1 MNLAQALT
9 ADRIPILRPA
19 AYSAGEPAGLNTV
32 FKDGIAYLA
41 DYPPAR
47 FHFVRLPDETIA
59 IQTPRGEARCFGKY
73 GYGGSYFVV
82 AADDAVWLYSPCA
95 ENAWEQEWV
104 LVNSSLAL
112 FVQTYCRLMS
122 AVFLLKADF
131 AQSYNFDQGT
141 ALAAQ
146 LQNWLTQ
153 TDPDAA
159 TDHAF
164 WSHPLYEIEDGFFH
178 LANNPVSRQ
187 IGMPE
192 HRYQEN
198 KQAT

>member
-1 MNLAQALT
+1 
-9 ADRIPILRPA
+9 
-19 AYSAGEPAGLNTV
+19 
-32 FKDGIAYLA
+32 
-41 DYPPAR
+41 
-47 FHFVRLPDETIA
+47 
-59 IQTPRGEARCFGKY
+59 
-73 GYGGSYFVV
+73 
-82 AADDAVWLYSPCA
+82 
-95 ENAWEQEWV
+95 
-104 LVNSSLAL
+104 
-112 FVQTYCRLMS
+112 MS

-131 AQSYNFDQGT
+131 AQGYNFDQGT

-146 LQNWLTQ
+146 LQSWLTQ
-153 TDPDAA
+153 ADPDAA

>member
-9 ADRIPILRPA
+9 ADHIPILRPA

-47 FHFVRLPDETIA
+47 FHFVRLPDETID

-82 AADDAVWLYSPCA
+82 AADDAVWLYSPRA

-131 AQSYNFDQGT
+131 AQGYNFDQGT

-153 TDPDAA
+153 ADPDAA
-159 TDHAF
+159 TGHAF

>member
-9 ADRIPILRPA
+9 ADRISILRPA

-82 AADDAVWLYSPCA
+82 AAAISWWRQMMRCGCIRRVPKTLGSRNGY
-95 ENAWEQEWV
+95 
-104 LVNSSLAL
+104 
-112 FVQTYCRLMS
+112 
-122 AVFLLKADF
+122 
-131 AQSYNFDQGT
+131 
-141 ALAAQ
+141 
-146 LQNWLTQ
+146 WLT
-153 TDPDAA
+153 AA
-159 TDHAF
+159 
-164 WSHPLYEIEDGFFH
+164 
-178 LANNPVSRQ
+178 
-187 IGMPE
+187 
-192 HRYQEN
+192 
-198 KQAT
+198 

>member
-9 ADRIPILRPA
+9 ADHIPILRPA

-47 FHFVRLPDETIA
+47 FHFVRLPDETID

-82 AADDAVWLYSPCA
+82 AADDAVWLYSPRA

-112 FVQTYCRLMS
+112 FVQTYYRLMS

-131 AQSYNFDQGT
+131 AQGYNFDQGT
-141 ALAAQ
+141 ALA
-146 LQNWLTQ
+146 T
-153 TDPDAA
+153 
-159 TDHAF
+159 
-164 WSHPLYEIEDGFFH
+164 
-178 LANNPVSRQ
+178 
-187 IGMPE
+187 
-192 HRYQEN
+192 
-198 KQAT
+198 